1 MRKLLSK
8 HITAVA
14 LSAALFLVASPCTM
28 TAQAAGTRFADV
40 PNGAWYTPAV
50 TYVVENGLFAGN
62 GNGTFSPEGSMTRA
76 MFVTVLAKIAEAN
89 VSSAPDAGFMDVP
102 QNWYTDYVN
111 WAFDNGYVA
120 GTSDTTFEPNKAI
133 NRQQIAVILRNYL
146 QIENISLPPA
156 SDAVSSFKDAAQVDS
171 WAEQRLMWFGRWD

>member
-1 MRKLLSK
+1 
-8 HITAVA
+8 
-14 LSAALFLVASPCTM
+14 
-28 TAQAAGTRFADV
+28 
-40 PNGAWYTPAV
+40 
-50 TYVVENGLFAGN
+50 
-62 GNGTFSPEGSMTRA
+62 MTRA

-156 SDAVSSFKDAAQVDS
+156 SDAVSSFMRDTFIRHKI
-171 WAEQRLMWFGRWD
+171 